1 MPGLMN
7 KQLDSKKTDDNQT
20 YLCSVLVVDDEQEFI
35 HTLLKRLRRRGL
47 ECEGVFSGEEAI
59 SKISEREFDVVLLDM
74 KLPDMDGNSTL
85 VGIKKLRPD
94 TRVIILTGHASINE
108 GIEGM
113 KNGAVDYLMKPVEFV
128 SLFEKLLLAAKITS
142 CSQSSPVIDTRK

>member
-1 MPGLMN
+1 MSGIMSA
-7 KQLDSKKTDDNQT
+7 KQENGF
-20 YLCSVLVVDDEQEFI
+20 SVLIVDDEQEFI
-35 HTLLKRLRRRGL
+35 HTLLKRLKRRGL

-59 SKISEREFDVVLLDM
+59 SKIRDREYDVVLLDM

-85 VGIKKLRPD
+85 VEIKTIRPD
-94 TRVIILTGHASINE
+94 TRVIILTGHASVNE

-113 KNGAVDYLMKPVEFV
+113 KNGAVDYLMKPVEFE
-128 SLFEKLLLAAKITS
+128 SLFEKLLLAANVTN